1 MKIRGF
7 TLIELMIVVA
17 VIGILAA
24 IAIPSYQN
32 HIQQTRRADA
42 QSALLQ
48 AAQALERCFTRANT
62 YAGCGTFPRPSPDG
76 FYNISVAAPA
86 DGTLARGFVLTATA
100 TGPQLRDTQCRTLTL
115 THLGVRDA
123 APAPGAATAP
133 SGRQVCWRS

>member
-62 YAGCGTFPRPSPDG
+62 YAGCAIPTESPDR
-76 FYNISVAAPA
+76 FYTIAVAPPQG
-86 DGTLARGFVLTATA
+86 GTLGRAFILTATA
-100 TGPQLRDTQCRTLTL
+100 TGPQLRDTQCQTFTLTQ
-115 THLGVRDA
+115 LGVRNA
-123 APAPGAATAP
+123 TPG
-133 SGRQVCWRS
+133 GRQVCWRS